1 MCYMYPKAD
10 FTSNEKFDTGVRIE
24 QTSPSADTQV
34 APPTSP
40 AAPQTSSIG
49 LFTIRANTEATGP
62 PELALSN
69 VVSTAA
75 CEEVCKREPSCDIFS
90 YDKRN
95 GICRRYT
102 RSVLLDFKSNEQF
115 DSGVRQ
121 TNPSLDIK
129 VAAPTSPAATQV
141 SSTGLFTIRTNTE
154 AMGLSTGK
162 SNATS
167 RAACEEICTR
177 EASCR
182 IFTYRKGNGGGCY
195 RYAGADFRSNASYDS
210 GVRIEQPK

>member
-1 MCYMYPKAD
+1 
-10 FTSNEKFDTGVRIE
+10 
-24 QTSPSADTQV
+24 
-34 APPTSP
+34 
-40 AAPQTSSIG
+40 
-49 LFTIRANTEATGP
+49 
-62 PELALSN
+62 LSN

-182 IFTYRKGNGGGCY
+182 IFTYRKATVVGATDMRGLILDQMQATTPV
-195 RYAGADFRSNASYDS
+195 YALSNQSSVQRSNSPSLATQVMGGKPVGRLTAACGCVRRAPFITSCTALRAARQTSAS
-210 GVRIEQPK
+210 P